1 MYKKYY
7 GFSEDPFA
15 LNPDPKFLYLA
26 LGHWKALS
34 SMMSGIKE
42 RKRLLVITGEV
53 GVGKTILIYALLKD
67 LTEKIKTAF
76 IFNPR
81 LDFKNLLKTIFQDLE
96 IPLEGKEE
104 NVPSLLL
111 QFNQYLQERLA
122 RDETVAVIIDES
134 QGLEEKVLEEILKL
148 ATLDIPAAKALQVL
162 LVGQPELEEKLDSPR
177 LRNWREK
184 IAIRGQVRPLTREE
198 GRGYIRH
205 RLKLVGRSMSEVFT
219 SEAVNRIWEFAG
231 GIPRVINLLCDR
243 ALLIGYTNSSPMI
256 DSKIADQAVQDFKYL
271 KTPKSQ
277 ILRPVSSL
285 AKSRYGVGALVLLLI
300 GLGVF
305 AFFRFD
311 FPSTPWKATGRI
323 PPPDQLSPEKR
334 QETRKAKKIPSP
346 PGESIAKEHKEATEV
361 KRDSPPPLKRPMPQ
375 LEEQVILVKEGWTLS
390 SVAQQHFSGINHS
403 LLDFMLEANPEIT
416 DIHLI
421 FPGQKIKIPYITEET
436 LLWRG
441 ADNRYQL
448 FLGTFATV
456 QEAAR
461 YKDEPALRGKRL
473 KAISLRVSS
482 QEDWYRIVAGPF
494 QTREEALKTIQTL
507 KAKKLLPLLDCLP
520 QKTSNL

>member
-26 LGHWKALS
+26 IGHWKALS

-42 RKRLLVITGEV
+42 RKRLMVITGEV

-76 IFNPR
+76 IFNPI
-81 LDFKNLLKTIFQDLE
+81 LDFKSLLKTIFRELR
-96 IPLEGKEE
+96 IPLEGKKED
-104 NVPSLLL
+104 VPSLLH

-122 RDETVAVIIDES
+122 RDEIVAVIIDES

-162 LVGQPELEEKLDSPR
+162 LVGQTELEEKLDSIR
-177 LRNWREK
+177 LRHWKEK
-184 IAIRGQVRPLTREE
+184 ISIHGQVRPLTREE
-198 GRGYIRH
+198 CRGYIRH
-205 RLKLVGRSMSEVFT
+205 RLKLVGQSMSEVFT

-285 AKSRYGVGALVLLLI
+285 VKSRYGVGALVLLLI

-311 FPSTPWKATGRI
+311 FPSTPWKATGKI

-334 QETRKAKKIPSP
+334 RETLEAKKIPSP

-361 KRDSPPPLKRPMPQ
+361 KRDFPPPLKGPMPQ
-375 LEEQVILVKEGWTLS
+375 LEEQGILVKEGWTVS
-390 SVAQQHFSGINHS
+390 SVARQHFSGINHS

-436 LLWRG
+436 LLRRG
-441 ADNRYQL
+441 PDNRYQL
-448 FLGTFATV
+448 YLGTFATV

-461 YKDEPALRGKRL
+461 YKNEPALKEKKL
-473 KAISLRVSS
+473 KVTTRRVSPR
-482 QEDWYRIVAGPF
+482 EDWYRIVAGPF
-494 QTREEALKTIQTL
+494 QTREEALQTIQTL

-520 QKTSNL
+520 RKAP